1 MLRFFATHSSASRQF
16 IRKGFRAALG
26 NLKGTSLPGVVFL
39 VTRSLAA
46 KQCIGSCY
54 VLPRYLNSTWPAG
67 TQHVQISLLVI
78 SELQRLDLL
87 PLLTQVEFQVF
98 APRIFCVFPVSMFK
112 KAFKWERV
120 SGLRA
125 AHFLCFPFSIFE
137 KTSKWENE

>member
-1 MLRFFATHSSASRQF
+1 MVVFFAIQSSASRQF

-78 SELQRLDLL
+78 SELQTLDLL
-87 PLLTQVEFQVF
+87 PLLSQVEFQRF
-98 APRIFCVFPVSMFK
+98 ARRTF
-112 KAFKWERV
+112 
-120 SGLRA
+120 LRFTSS
-125 AHFLCFPFSIFE
+125 HF
-137 KTSKWENE
+137 